1 MLQRKI
7 LGKNLVN
14 RNAYCLKTTPPP
26 GSPGVL
32 SPPRTGMKANEATEL
47 DRLGL
52 GVLLSSLPAMPDL
65 RGSGLKGAEGWMRG
79 FNHESV

>member
-1 MLQRKI
+1 MHTVSR
-7 LGKNLVN
+7 
-14 RNAYCLKTTPPP
+14 RPPPPP

-32 SPPRTGMKANEATEL
+32 SLPRTGMKAKEATEL